1 MIGGAP
7 GLHLPV
13 VSWPD
18 VDCVAVQHN
27 PFSRLNARG
36 RKSHIDHMVFAS
48 GIAMKILLVEDS
60 RAMAA
65 VMSVRL
71 SSFGYLVEVAVN
83 GALAVEKFS
92 EWSPDLILMDIE
104 MPVMN
109 GFEATARIRAIE
121 ATQDWA
127 WTPIL
132 FLTASDT
139 QENLITAIEA
149 GGDDFVAKS
158 LPEAVLQAKMK
169 AMARI
174 AALRSR
180 LSQANRMLKEQ
191 ASRDGL
197 TGLCNRRYMD
207 LTLDLAWSEAV
218 RSGASFAL
226 LMLDID
232 HFKKYNDHYGH
243 LAGDDCLRAVAGAV
257 RTVVDAFSSDGHA
270 KDAFV
275 ARYGGEEFAVV
286 IPVASEKSYRGIAD
300 GVLEAVRGTAI
311 PHERN
316 ADWGIVTTSVGGAFV
331 NAAGEDIARMFR
343 AADMRLYQAKEAG
356 RNRAVLN

>member
-1 MIGGAP
+1 
-7 GLHLPV
+7 
-13 VSWPD
+13 
-18 VDCVAVQHN
+18 
-27 PFSRLNARG
+27 
-36 RKSHIDHMVFAS
+36 
-48 GIAMKILLVEDS
+48 MKILLVEDS

-71 SSFGYLVEVAVN
+71 ASFGYDVSTAEN
-83 GALAVEKFS
+83 GELAVVKYAEAA
-92 EWSPDLILMDIE
+92 PDLILMDIE

-121 ATQDWA
+121 ATRDWA

-139 QENLITAIEA
+139 QQNLVTAIEA
-149 GGDDFVAKS
+149 GGDDFIVKS
-158 LPEAVLQAKMK
+158 VPEAVLQAKMK

-174 AALRSR
+174 ATLRQR
-180 LSQANRMLKEQ
+180 LASANLLLKEQ

-207 LTLDLAWSEAV
+207 LTVDLTWSEAQ
-218 RSGASFAL
+218 RADASFGL

-243 LAGDDCLRAVAGAV
+243 LAGDDCLRRVACAVLS
-257 RTVVDAFSSDGHA
+257 VVDAFNAAGHTR
-270 KDAFV
+270 DAFV

-286 IPVASEKSYRGIAD
+286 IPRAGTDAYRAIAQA
-300 GVLEAVRGTAI
+300 VIEAVCDARI
-311 PHERN
+311 PHELN
-316 ADWGIVTTSVGGAFV
+316 VDWGIVTTSIGGALV
-331 NAAGEDIARMFR
+331 AAANDDIAQMFR
-343 AADMRLYQAKEAG
+343 TADTRLYKAKEAG
-356 RNRAVLN
+356 RNRAVLD

>member
-1 MIGGAP
+1 
-7 GLHLPV
+7 
-13 VSWPD
+13 
-18 VDCVAVQHN
+18 
-27 PFSRLNARG
+27 
-36 RKSHIDHMVFAS
+36 
-48 GIAMKILLVEDS
+48 MKILLVEDS

-71 SSFGYLVEVAVN
+71 SSFGYSVAVAEN
-83 GALAVEKFS
+83 GAQAVVKFT

-109 GFEATARIRAIE
+109 GFEATSRIRAIE

-139 QENLITAIEA
+139 LENLVTAIEA
-149 GGDDFVAKS
+149 GGDDFIVKS
-158 LPEAVLQAKMK
+158 VPETVLQAKMK

-180 LSQANRMLKEQ
+180 LSLANRMLKEQ

-243 LAGDDCLRAVAGAV
+243 LAGDDCLRAVASAV
-257 RTVVDAFSSDGHA
+257 REVVESFSSDGIA
-270 KDAFV
+270 RDAFA

-286 IPVASEKSYRGIAD
+286 IPVASPQAYGDMANA
-300 GVLEAVRGTAI
+300 VLDAVRRTCI

-331 NAAGEDIARMFR
+331 DAASDDIVQMFR
-343 AADMRLYQAKEAG
+343 TADARLYRAKESG